1 VEGARAFI
9 TLKASGAPKPSNFP
23 EVSGMN
29 FFKIILAI
37 AVTILAVLG
46 AFALF
51 GLLVWL
57 VKYLLIFAVVALVG
71 VGAYKLLSK
80 SDDGS
85 LRELSSA
92 EREMQ
97 SAERML
103 AELRRK
109 QLTK

>member
-1 VEGARAFI
+1 M
-9 TLKASGAPKPSNFP
+9 K
-23 EVSGMN
+23 
-29 FFKIILAI
+29 FFKFLLAV
-37 AVTILAVLG
+37 AVLILAVWG

-51 GLLVWL
+51 GLLAV
-57 VKYLLIFAVVALVG
+57 LLGVVALAG

-80 SDDGS
+80 PDGER
-85 LRELSSA
+85 LELSSA

-97 SAERML
+97 KAERML

>member
-1 VEGARAFI
+1 
-9 TLKASGAPKPSNFP
+9 
-23 EVSGMN
+23 MN
-29 FFKIILAI
+29 FFKIILAL
-37 AVTILAVLG
+37 AVAVLAVLG

-57 VKYLLIFAVVALVG
+57 VKYLLIFAVIALVG
-71 VGAYKLLSK
+71 VGAYKLIAK
-80 SDDGS
+80 SDKES
-85 LRELSSA
+85 PYELTSA

-97 SAERML
+97 NAERML

>member
-1 VEGARAFI
+1 
-9 TLKASGAPKPSNFP
+9 
-23 EVSGMN
+23 MN
-29 FFKIILAI
+29 FFKILLAI

-51 GLLVWL
+51 GLLVWV
-57 VKYLLIFAVVALVG
+57 VKYLLIFAVLALVG

-80 SDDGS
+80 SGDGS
-85 LRELSSA
+85 VYELSSA

-97 SAERML
+97 NAERML

-109 QLTK
+109 ELTK

>member
-1 VEGARAFI
+1 
-9 TLKASGAPKPSNFP
+9 
-23 EVSGMN
+23 MN
-29 FFKIILAI
+29 FLKIILAL
-37 AVTILAVLG
+37 ALAFLAVLG

-51 GLLVWL
+51 GLVVWV

-80 SDDGS
+80 SGDGP
-85 LRELSSA
+85 LYELSSA

-97 SAERML
+97 NAERML

-109 QLTK
+109 ELTK